1 LIDPAFT
8 VGFQRRRDRQVGAAA
23 FALQDEFAD
32 PELGSVRGDVL
43 YCGSTVVQAGWEGV
57 VAGCS
62 VSIPEIDEDGY
73 EALLGNRLDPAAV
86 GFDSCWD

>member
-1 LIDPAFT
+1 
-8 VGFQRRRDRQVGAAA
+8 
-23 FALQDEFAD
+23 
-32 PELGSVRGDVL
+32 
-43 YCGSTVVQAGWEGV
+43 